1 MPRDDDTP
9 SESEVTT
16 DPDRIET
23 WADEHEA
30 TPVRRESGGE
40 DTVEILPES
49 DRREHHEEMTWD
61 DFHREIDENEMVVIR
76 RNRDSRPFDVLA
88 RNEMVS
94 RLDAEDVEQRL
105 MAGETVTSTITET
118 TVIEETIVEEA
129 TVESEV
135 VDRAVVEESIVDA
148 ELVSR
153 EVDHC
158 EVTAVDIDD
167 EMVDDEL
174 FETGYESTGDD
185 IEVTVEVDEDWA
197 VTREVLEQLTIE
209 SRIVDTD
216 ATETETVETDSIE
229 ERVDIEGVQETI
241 LEGDMLA
248 SGGRANEVIESG
260 AIESEFREG
269 EVVETTLLERKTVEE
284 ELRVRREYTGDLTTG
299 STLSAETISS
309 RDVETE
315 IATDED
321 REFLDRE
328 AMADTGTT
336 GTIGGSETMAD
347 TEMADDDMTAD
358 DMETTADPEAT
369 AGTEPPTATADA
381 DAGEHRVMPTE
392 ADEGK
397 MVVDATGEE
406 VGMVTDVEGGTM
418 YVDAHP
424 SLTDRIKSVLD
435 WGGHDDDAYPL
446 EPENIASITDD
457 EVQLAGEEDL
467 ERA

>member
-16 DPDRIET
+16 DRDRIES
-23 WADEHEA
+23 WADDHEA
-30 TPVRRESGGE
+30 TPVRRERGGE
-40 DTVEILPES
+40 HTVELLPES

-61 DFHREIDENEMVVIR
+61 DFHRELDENEMVVIR
-76 RNRDSRPFDVLA
+76 RSRDSRPFDVLE

-94 RLDAEDVEQRL
+94 RLDAEDVEDRL

-148 ELVSR
+148 ELISR

-158 EVTAVDIDD
+158 DVTAVDIDD
-167 EMVDDEL
+167 EMFDDEM
-174 FETGYESTGDD
+174 FETGYESTDDD

-248 SGGRANEVIESG
+248 SEGRANEVIESG

-284 ELRVRREYTGDLTTG
+284 EMRVRREYTGDLTTG
-299 STLSAETISS
+299 STLTAETITSQ
-309 RDVETE
+309 DVETE

-328 AMADTGTT
+328 AMADTRTT
-336 GTIGGSETMAD
+336 GTIGG
-347 TEMADDDMTAD
+347 TETAD
-358 DMETTADPEAT
+358 ADST
-369 AGTEPPTATADA
+369 MGTESTTTTADA
-381 DAGEHRVMPTE
+381 DAGGHSVMPTE

-406 VGMVTDVEGGTM
+406 VGMVTDVKGGTM

-424 SLTDRIKSVLD
+424 SITDRIKSVLD

-446 EPENIASITDD
+446 EAENIASITDD